1 MPDIIQL
8 LPDAVANQIAAG
20 EVVQRPASAV
30 KELLEN
36 AVDAGAENIQ
46 LIIKDA
52 GKTLIQVIDDGCGM
66 TETDARMSLERHATS
81 KIKKAEELWQIRTK
95 GFRGE
100 ALASIAAIS
109 HMEMKTRLRESEI
122 GSKITIAGSE
132 LKNQEPCAAAHG
144 TSISVKNLFYNT
156 PARRNFLKSDAVEM
170 RHIVEEF
177 ERVALAH
184 PDVGFSL
191 HHNDNELFNL
201 KSSALR
207 QRIVNV
213 FGSKFNERLV
223 PVKEDTAIVKLE
235 GFIGKPEYAKKTRGE
250 QYFFVND
257 RFIKNSYLNHAVT
270 RAFDELIGRD
280 SYPSYFLYLKVDPS
294 SIDVNIHP
302 TKTEIKFTE
311 ERSIYAIVHSSV
323 RNSLGKYNIAPSLDF
338 DQEAILNIQPLPQNV
353 EVAPPESRDFNFNP
367 FETQAPKP
375 ANGGSGGGG
384 FNPGRSGGFSQNW
397 KELYSITERREGEEQ
412 SPLFEREQEEEAES
426 RPDVSINDRDRPI
439 FQLHRRYI
447 LTQIKSGFIIIDQ
460 QRAHERV
467 LFEEI
472 KRGLERGSGFS
483 QQQLFPQRVELDG
496 KDLRLLE
503 DLKEDLYKLGF
514 DISTFDNESA
524 VVNGVPAEAKGLDI
538 AGLIQ
543 DFLEQY
549 KSSVG
554 QFENDHHDQLAAGMA
569 RSLKIREGKKL
580 ENTEMLDLVDRLFAC
595 EQPQITPSGKSVI
608 LNFTLDEIQRKFK
621 V

>member
-66 TETDARMSLERHATS
+66 SETDARMSLERHATS

-109 HMEMKTRLRESEI
+109 HMEMKSRLRESEI
-122 GSKITIAGSE
+122 GTKISIAGSE
-132 LKNQEPCAAAHG
+132 IDNQEPCATAHG

-184 PDVGFSL
+184 PDIGFSL

-201 KSSALR
+201 KSSTLR

-223 PVKEDTAIVKLE
+223 PVKEDTAIVRLE

-270 RAFDELIGRD
+270 RAFDELISRD

-338 DQEAILNIQPLPQNV
+338 EQEAILNIQPLPQNV

-367 FETQAPKP
+367 FETKAPQP
-375 ANGGSGGGG
+375 SSGSGAGG

-397 KELYSITERREGEEQ
+397 KELYSITEKREGEEQ
-412 SPLFEREQEEEAES
+412 SPLFDRDEEEDQAKT
-426 RPDVSINDRDRPI
+426 DVSVTDRDRPI

-496 KDLRLLE
+496 KDLQLLD
-503 DLKEDLYKLGF
+503 DLKDDLFKLGF
-514 DISTFDNESA
+514 NISTFDNESA
-524 VVNGVPAEAKGLDI
+524 VVNGVPAEAKSLDI
-538 AGLIQ
+538 AALIQ

-549 KSSVG
+549 KTSVG
-554 QFENDHHDQLAAGMA
+554 QFENDHHEQIAAGMA
-569 RSLKIREGKKL
+569 RSLKIKEGKKM

-595 EQPQITPSGKSVI
+595 AQPQITPSGKSVI

-621 V
+621 A

>member
-66 TETDARMSLERHATS
+66 SETDARMSLERHATS

-109 HMEMKTRLRESEI
+109 HMEMRSRLRESEI
-122 GSKITIAGSE
+122 GTKINIAGSTVD
-132 LKNQEPCAAAHG
+132 NQEPCAAAHG

-184 PDVGFSL
+184 PDIGFSL

-201 KSSALR
+201 KSSTLR

-223 PVKEDTAIVKLE
+223 PVKEDTAIVRLE

-280 SYPSYFLYLKVDPS
+280 SYPSYFLYLKVDPT

-338 DQEAILNIQPLPQNV
+338 DQEAVLNIEPLPQNV

-367 FETQAPKP
+367 FETKGPQP
-375 ANGGSGGGG
+375 ANGVSVGGG
-384 FNPGRSGGFSQNW
+384 FNSGRSGGFSQNW
-397 KELYSITERREGEEQ
+397 KELYSITEKREGEEQ
-412 SPLFEREQEEEAES
+412 SPLFDRDEEEVHD
-426 RPDVSINDRDRPI
+426 RPDVSVTDRDRPI
-439 FQLHRRYI
+439 FQLHRHYI

-496 KDLRLLE
+496 KDLQLLE
-503 DLKEDLYKLGF
+503 DLKDDLFKLGF
-514 DISTFDNESA
+514 NISTFDNETA
-524 VVNGVPAEAKGLDI
+524 VINGVPAEAKDLDI
-538 AGLIQ
+538 AALIQ

-554 QFENDHHDQLAAGMA
+554 QFENDHHDQIALGMA
-569 RSLKIREGKKL
+569 RSLKIREGKKM

-621 V
+621 S

>member
-36 AVDAGAENIQ
+36 AIDAGSENIQ
-46 LIIKDA
+46 LIVKDA

-66 TETDARMSLERHATS
+66 SETDARLSLERHATS

-109 HMEMKTRLRESEI
+109 HMEMKTRLREKEI
-122 GSKITIAGSE
+122 GTLIKIAGSE
-132 LKNQEPCAAAHG
+132 VQSQEPCATPSG

-156 PARRNFLKSDAVEM
+156 PARRNFLKSEPVEM

-184 PDVGFSL
+184 PDIGFSL
-191 HHNDNELFNL
+191 HHNGNELFNL
-201 KSSALR
+201 RPSALR

-213 FGSKFNERLV
+213 FGSKYNERLV
-223 PVKEDTAIVKLE
+223 PVKEETAIVKVK
-235 GFIGKPEYAKKTRGE
+235 GFVGKPEYAKKTRGE
-250 QYFFVND
+250 QYLFVND
-257 RFIKNSYLNHAVT
+257 RFIKNNYLNHAVT
-270 RAFDELIGRD
+270 AAFDELINRD
-280 SYPSYFLYLKVDPS
+280 AYPSYFLYLTVDPS

-311 ERSIYAIVHSSV
+311 ERSIYAIIHSAV

-338 DQEAILNIQPLPQNV
+338 EQESVLNIEPLPQNV

-367 FETQAPKP
+367 FEKSSS
-375 ANGGSGGGG
+375 GSG
-384 FNPGRSGGFSQNW
+384 FTSRKSGGFSGNW
-397 KELYSITERREGEEQ
+397 KELYSITEKDEEEDQSALFRGEEEEKEK
-412 SPLFEREQEEEAES
+412 PMTGVDRE
-426 RPDVSINDRDRPI
+426 RPI
-439 FQLHRRYI
+439 FQLHRKYI

-460 QRAHERV
+460 RRAHERI

-472 KRGLERGSGFS
+472 LRGLERGSGLS
-483 QQQLFPQRVELDG
+483 QQQLFPQRVELNG
-496 KDLRLLE
+496 KDLDLLDE
-503 DLKEDLYKLGF
+503 LKDELYKLGF
-514 DISTFDNESA
+514 AIEPFGRECI
-524 VVNGVPAEAKGLDI
+524 VVNGVPAEAKEMD
-538 AGLIQ
+538 AKELIEN
-543 DFLEQY
+543 FIEQY
-549 KSSVG
+549 KSA
-554 QFENDHHDQLAAGMA
+554 ENIFKNDARERLALSMA
-569 RSLKIREGKKL
+569 RSMRIAEGKKL
-580 ENTEMLDLVDRLFAC
+580 SSAEMLDVVDRLFAC
-595 EQPQITPSGKSVI
+595 QNPQATATGKPVI
-608 LNFTLDEIQRKFK
+608 LNFTLDEIQAKFK
-621 V
+621 D

>member
-66 TETDARMSLERHATS
+66 SETDARMSLERHATS

-109 HMEMKTRLRESEI
+109 HMEMRSRLRESEI
-122 GSKITIAGSE
+122 GTKISIAGSE
-132 LKNQEPCAAAHG
+132 VDNQEPCAAAYG

-184 PDVGFSL
+184 PDIGFSL

-201 KSSALR
+201 KSSTLR

-223 PVKEDTAIVKLE
+223 PVKEDTAIVRLE
-235 GFIGKPEYAKKTRGE
+235 GFIGKPEFAKKTRGE

-280 SYPSYFLYLKVDPS
+280 SYPSYFLYLKVDPA

-353 EVAPPESRDFNFNP
+353 EVAPPESKDFNFNP
-367 FETQAPKP
+367 FETKTPQPSS
-375 ANGGSGGGG
+375 GGGGGG
-384 FNPGRSGGFSQNW
+384 FNSGRSGGFSQNW
-397 KELYSITERREGEEQ
+397 KELYSITEKREGEEQ
-412 SPLFEREQEEEAES
+412 SPLFDRDEEEDL
-426 RPDVSINDRDRPI
+426 RKPDVSVTDRDRPI

-496 KDLRLLE
+496 KDLQLLD
-503 DLKEDLYKLGF
+503 DLKDDLFKLGF
-514 DISTFDNESA
+514 NISTFDNESA
-524 VVNGVPAEAKGLDI
+524 VVNGVPAEAKGLDV
-538 AGLIQ
+538 AALIQ

-549 KSSVG
+549 NS
-554 QFENDHHDQLAAGMA
+554 
-569 RSLKIREGKKL
+569 
-580 ENTEMLDLVDRLFAC
+580 
-595 EQPQITPSGKSVI
+595 
-608 LNFTLDEIQRKFK
+608 
-621 V
+621 

>member
-8 LPDAVANQIAAG
+8 LPDSVANQIAAG

-36 AVDAGAENIQ
+36 AVDAGAQKIQ
-46 LIIKDA
+46 LIVKDA
-52 GKTLIQVIDDGCGM
+52 GKSLIQVIDDGCGM
-66 TETDARMSLERHATS
+66 SETDARLSLERHATS
-81 KIKKAEELWQIRTK
+81 KIKKAEELWQIKTK

-109 HMEMKTRLRESEI
+109 HMEMKSRLRNRDL
-122 GSKITIAGSE
+122 GTKITISGSTIQT
-132 LKNQEPCAAAHG
+132 QEPTATADG
-144 TSISVKNLFYNT
+144 TSIAVKNLFFNT

-184 PDVGFSL
+184 PEIAFSL

-201 KSSALR
+201 NLSTLR

-213 FGSKFNERLV
+213 FGTRFNERLV
-223 PVKEDTAIVKLE
+223 PVSEDTAIVSLQ
-235 GFIGKPEYAKKTRGE
+235 GFIGKPEFAKKTRGE

-257 RFIKNSYLNHAVT
+257 RFIKSSYLNHAVST
-270 RAFDELIGRD
+270 AFDELIGRG
-280 SYPSYFLYLKVDPS
+280 SFPSYFIYLKVDPT

-302 TKTEIKFTE
+302 TKTEIKFSE

-338 DQEAILNIQPLPQNV
+338 DQESVLNIKPLPQNAQ
-353 EVAPPESRDFNFNP
+353 VAPPESKDFSFNP
-367 FETQAPKP
+367 FETSKP
-375 ANGGSGGGG
+375 SNGPSKFNSGK
-384 FNPGRSGGFSQNW
+384 SGGFSQNW
-397 KELYSITERREGEEQ
+397 KELYTITEEKENQ
-412 SPLFEREQEEEAES
+412 VPLFEREKEELLQREETS
-426 RPDVSINDRDRPI
+426 TDRERPI

-460 QRAHERV
+460 RRAHERI

-472 KRGLERGSGFS
+472 KDGLERGEGLS

-496 KDLRLLE
+496 KDIDLLE
-503 DLKEDLYKLGF
+503 DLKEDLQSLGF
-514 DISTFDNESA
+514 DIEKFDNESV
-524 VVNGVPAEAKGLDI
+524 VVNGIPAEAAEFDVSEFM
-538 AGLIQ
+538 Q

-549 KSSVG
+549 KTSVKDFQNQYQEG
-554 QFENDHHDQLAAGMA
+554 LARVMA
-569 RSLKIREGKKL
+569 RSLRIEEGKSLQKA
-580 ENTEMLDLVDRLFAC
+580 EMLDLVDRLFAC
-595 EQPQITPSGKSVI
+595 EQPQVTPSGRDVI
-608 LNFTLDEIQRKFK
+608 LNFSLEEIQRKFK
-621 V
+621 S

>member
-1 MPDIIQL
+1 MPDIIHL

-46 LIIKDA
+46 LIVKDA

-66 TETDARMSLERHATS
+66 SETDARMSLERHATS
-81 KIKKAEELWQIRTK
+81 KIRKAEELWQIRTK

-109 HMEMKTRLRESEI
+109 HMEMKSRLRESEI
-122 GSKITIAGSE
+122 GTKISIAGSAVE
-132 LKNQEPCAAAHG
+132 NQEPCAAAHG

-184 PDVGFSL
+184 PDIGFSL

-223 PVKEDTAIVKLE
+223 PVKEDTVIVGLQ

-257 RFIKNSYLNHAVT
+257 RFIKNSYLNHAVS
-270 RAFDELIGRD
+270 RAFDDLIGRE
-280 SYPSYFLYLKVDPS
+280 SYPSYFLYLKVDPA

-338 DQEAILNIQPLPQNV
+338 DQEAILNIRPLPQNV
-353 EVAPPESRDFNFNP
+353 GVAPPEPKDFDFNP
-367 FETQAPKP
+367 FETKAPQP
-375 ANGGSGGGG
+375 ANSSG
-384 FNPGRSGGFSQNW
+384 FNSGRSGGFSQNW
-397 KELYSITERREGEEQ
+397 KELYSITERRDGEEQ
-412 SPLFEREQEEEAES
+412 SPLFEREQEEHQS
-426 RPDVSINDRDRPI
+426 RPDVSVTDRERPI

-472 KRGLERGSGFS
+472 KKGLERGSGFS
-483 QQQLFPQRVELDG
+483 QQQLFPQRVELDV
-496 KDLRLLE
+496 KDLQLLE
-503 DLKEDLYKLGF
+503 DLKDDLFKLGF

-524 VVNGVPAEAKGLDI
+524 VVNGIPAEAKGLDI
-538 AGLIQ
+538 EGLIQ

-554 QFENDHHDQLAAGMA
+554 QFENDHHDQIAAGMA

-595 EQPQITPSGKSVI
+595 DQPQMTPSGKSVI

-621 V
+621 S

>member
-66 TETDARMSLERHATS
+66 SETDARMSLERHATS

-109 HMEMKTRLRESEI
+109 HMEMRSRLRENEI
-122 GSKITIAGSE
+122 GTKITIAGSE
-132 LKNQEPCAAAHG
+132 IGNQEPCAAAHG

-184 PDVGFSL
+184 PDIGFSL

-201 KSSALR
+201 KPSTLR

-223 PVKEDTAIVKLE
+223 PVKEDTAIVRLE

-280 SYPSYFLYLKVDPS
+280 SYPSYFLYLKVDPA

-302 TKTEIKFTE
+302 TKTELKFTE

-353 EVAPPESRDFNFNP
+353 EVAPPESKDFNFNP
-367 FETQAPKP
+367 FETKATQPT
-375 ANGGSGGGG
+375 NGGGGG
-384 FNPGRSGGFSQNW
+384 FNSGRSGGFSQNW
-397 KELYSITERREGEEQ
+397 KELYSITEKRDGEEQ
-412 SPLFEREQEEEAES
+412 SPLFDREEEKEIDL
-426 RPDVSINDRDRPI
+426 PVVSVTDRDRPI

-496 KDLRLLE
+496 KDLQLLE
-503 DLKEDLYKLGF
+503 DLKEDLFKLGF
-514 DISTFDNESA
+514 NISTFDNESA
-524 VVNGVPAEAKGLDI
+524 VVNGVPAEAKGLDVG
-538 AGLIQ
+538 ALIQ

-554 QFENDHHDQLAAGMA
+554 QFQNDHHDQIAAGMA
-569 RSLKIREGKKL
+569 RSLKIKEGKKM

-595 EQPQITPSGKSVI
+595 AQPQITPSGKSVI

-621 V
+621 A

>member
-36 AVDAGAENIQ
+36 AVDAGAENIR

-66 TETDARMSLERHATS
+66 SETDARMSLERHATS

-109 HMEMKTRLRESEI
+109 HMEMKSRLRENEVAT
-122 GSKITIAGSE
+122 KITISGSE
-132 LKNQEPCAAAHG
+132 VENQEPCAAPHG
-144 TSISVKNLFYNT
+144 TSIAVKNLFYNT

-184 PDVGFSL
+184 PDVAFSL

-201 KSSALR
+201 KTSALR

-213 FGSKFNERLV
+213 FGTRFNERLV
-223 PVKEDTAIVKLE
+223 PVKEDTIIVKLV
-235 GFIGKPEYAKKTRGE
+235 GYIGKPEYAKKTRGE

-257 RFIKNSYLNHAVT
+257 RFIKSSYLNHAVST
-270 RAFDELIGRD
+270 AYDELIGRGC
-280 SYPSYFLYLKVDPS
+280 YPSYFLYLKIDPA

-302 TKTEIKFTE
+302 TKTEIKFAE

-323 RNSLGKYNIAPSLDF
+323 KNSLGKYNIAPSLDF
-338 DQEAILNIQPLPQNV
+338 DQEASLNIEPLPQNI
-353 EVAPPESRDFNFNP
+353 EVAPPETKDFNFNP
-367 FETQAPKP
+367 FETGVFQP
-375 ANGGSGGGG
+375 AQGGGG
-384 FNPGRSGGFSQNW
+384 FNAGRSGGFSQNW
-397 KELYSITERREGEEQ
+397 KELYTITDQRDERPQAPMFEN
-412 SPLFEREQEEEAES
+412 EREEPFARDVALADRE
-426 RPDVSINDRDRPI
+426 RPV
-439 FQLHRRYI
+439 FQLHRKYI

-472 KRGLERGSGFS
+472 RQGLERGSGFS

-496 KDLRLLE
+496 KDLQLLE
-503 DLKEDLYKLGF
+503 DLKDDLFKLGF

-524 VVNGVPAEAKGLDI
+524 VVNGIPAEAKALDI
-538 AGLIQ
+538 GSLIQ

-549 KSSVG
+549 KNSVG
-554 QFENDHHDQLAAGMA
+554 HFQNDHHDRIAAGMA
-569 RSLKIREGKKL
+569 RSLKIKDGKKM
-580 ENTEMLDLVDRLFAC
+580 ENSEMLDLVDRLFAC
-595 EQPQITPSGKSVI
+595 EQPQVTPSGKSVI

-621 V
+621 A

>member
-66 TETDARMSLERHATS
+66 SETDARMSLERHATS

-109 HMEMKTRLRESEI
+109 HMEMKSRLRENEI
-122 GSKITIAGSE
+122 GTKITIAGSE
-132 LKNQEPCAAAHG
+132 IENQEPCASAHG

-184 PDVGFSL
+184 PDISFSL

-201 KSSALR
+201 KSSTLR

-223 PVKEDTAIVKLE
+223 PVKEDTAIVRLE

-257 RFIKNSYLNHAVT
+257 RFIKSSYLNHAVT
-270 RAFDELIGRD
+270 TAFDELISRD

-338 DQEAILNIQPLPQNV
+338 DQEAVFNVQPLPQNV

-367 FETQAPKP
+367 FETQKSQS
-375 ANGGSGGGG
+375 GSTSGG
-384 FNPGRSGGFSQNW
+384 FSSARSGGFSGNW
-397 KELYSITERREGEEQ
+397 KELYSITEKREEEEQ
-412 SPLFEREQEEEAES
+412 SPLFDREEEENLAKAEVS
-426 RPDVSINDRDRPI
+426 LTDRERPV

-472 KRGLERGSGFS
+472 RRGLERGSGFS

-496 KDLRLLE
+496 KDLQLLE
-503 DLKEDLYKLGF
+503 DLKDDLFKLGF

-524 VVNGVPAEAKGLDI
+524 VVNGVPAEAKDLNIDR
-538 AGLIQ
+538 LIQ

-554 QFENDHHDQLAAGMA
+554 QFQNDHHDQIAAGMA

-580 ENTEMLDLVDRLFAC
+580 EGSEMLDLIDRLFAC

-621 V
+621 A

>member
-66 TETDARMSLERHATS
+66 SETDARMSLERHATS

-109 HMEMKTRLRESEI
+109 HMEMKSRLRENEI
-122 GSKITIAGSE
+122 GTKITIAGSE
-132 LKNQEPCAAAHG
+132 IENQEPCASAHG

-184 PDVGFSL
+184 PDISFSL

-201 KSSALR
+201 KSSTLR

-223 PVKEDTAIVKLE
+223 PVKEDTAIVRLE

-257 RFIKNSYLNHAVT
+257 RFIKSSYLNHAVT
-270 RAFDELIGRD
+270 TAFDELISRD

-338 DQEAILNIQPLPQNV
+338 DQEAVFNVQPLPQNV

-367 FETQAPKP
+367 FETQKSPS
-375 ANGGSGGGG
+375 GSTGGG
-384 FNPGRSGGFSQNW
+384 FSAARSGGFSGNW
-397 KELYSITERREGEEQ
+397 KELYSITEKREEEEQ
-412 SPLFEREQEEEAES
+412 SPLFDREEEDDLAKAEVS
-426 RPDVSINDRDRPI
+426 LTDRERPV

-472 KRGLERGSGFS
+472 RRGLERGSGFS

-496 KDLRLLE
+496 KDLQLLE
-503 DLKEDLYKLGF
+503 DLKDDLFKLGF

-524 VVNGVPAEAKGLDI
+524 VVNGVPAEAKDLNIDR
-538 AGLIQ
+538 LIQ

-554 QFENDHHDQLAAGMA
+554 QFQNDHHDQIAAGMA

-580 ENTEMLDLVDRLFAC
+580 EGSEMLDLIDRLFAC

-621 V
+621 A

>member
-36 AVDAGAENIQ
+36 AVDAGAECIQ
-46 LIIKDA
+46 LIVKDA

-66 TETDARMSLERHATS
+66 SETDARMSLERHATS

-109 HMEMKTRLRESEI
+109 HMELKTRLRESEI
-122 GSKITIAGSE
+122 GTKITIAGSE
-132 LKNQEPCAAAHG
+132 IENQEPCAAAHG

-184 PDVGFSL
+184 PDISFSL

-201 KSSALR
+201 KASTLR

-223 PVKEDTAIVKLE
+223 PVKEDTAIVSLE

-257 RFIKNSYLNHAVT
+257 RFIKSSYLNHAVST
-270 RAFDELIGRD
+270 AFDELIGRD

-338 DQEAILNIQPLPQNV
+338 DQEAVFNVKPLPRNA

-367 FETQAPKP
+367 FETEKSQSA
-375 ANGGSGGGG
+375 GSGGGG
-384 FNPGRSGGFSQNW
+384 FSSSRSGGFSGNW
-397 KELYSITERREGEEQ
+397 KELYSITEKKEEHQ
-412 SPLFEREQEEEAES
+412 SPLFDQENEEDLAKAEVSHTDRER
-426 RPDVSINDRDRPI
+426 PV

-472 KRGLERGSGFS
+472 RKGLERGSGFS

-496 KDLRLLE
+496 KDLQLLE
-503 DLKEDLYKLGF
+503 DLKDDLFKLGF

-524 VVNGVPAEAKGLDI
+524 VVNGVPAEAKDLNIDR
-538 AGLIQ
+538 LLQ

-549 KSSVG
+549 KRSVG
-554 QFENDHHDQLAAGMA
+554 EFQNNHHDQIASGMA
-569 RSLKIREGKKL
+569 RSLRIGEGKKL
-580 ENTEMLDLVDRLFAC
+580 ESTEMLDLIDRLFAC

-621 V
+621 S